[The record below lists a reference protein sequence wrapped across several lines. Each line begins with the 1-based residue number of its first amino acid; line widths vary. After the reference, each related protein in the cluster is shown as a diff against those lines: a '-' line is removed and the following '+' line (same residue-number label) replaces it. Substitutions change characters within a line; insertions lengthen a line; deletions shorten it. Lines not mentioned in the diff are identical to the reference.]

1 MIDFLFLFPPAALT
15 VDLQHVRSKQQLGFG
30 LAKMLLCASVRQRK
44 KTSYHDSRVAPIQ
57 FAPYSFLQ
65 KWKSHI
71 CFVPS
76 SRSGAPG
83 WITRCRGRAILLT
96 HACLL
101 LPKVKI
107 RVRSSKTAPMS
118 SFLSCLSNNRRSRPT
133 KGTRGGRS
141 KGARMRHWGR
151 SSYSSS
157 VCNSYSVNRIIFNK
171 RTFSFCL
178 WMLTFKIR

>member
-15 VDLQHVRSKQQLGFG
+15 VDLQHVRRKQQLGFC
-30 LAKMLLCASVRQRK
+30 LAKKFLCASVRQRK
-44 KTSYHDSRVAPIQ
+44 KTHHDSRVAPIQ

-83 WITRCRGRAILLT
+83 WITLYRGRAILLT
-96 HACLL
+96 HACLF

-133 KGTRGGRS
+133 NGTRGGRS
-141 KGARMRHWGR
+141 KRARMRHWGR
-151 SSYSSS
+151 SRYSSS
-157 VCNSYSVNRIIFNK
+157 VCNSYEVNRIIFNK

-178 WMLTFKIR
+178 WMLTFNIR